1 MLTKDLIRYDI
12 KDDRILPAFI
22 DPGDPDLQHV
32 AEELLAVFKSAEGS
46 TRAELLAATKPIID
60 AAPFSAII
68 ARGLEKL
75 LLDRTEF
82 DTTAKEELIDY
93 RREVFRRTSRWL
105 SQENFRDY
113 QTYQQQVEAA
123 FGQPAA
129 ELAARLYRDLPDFQ
143 KVTRFKAL
151 SAGRLLHRYNAAL
164 VQALLL
170 RCSELQLTVRESGA
184 AALRQLFKYLRFRQ
198 LLATIRKDAAGHF
211 LITIDGPLNLFY
223 KTQKYGLNLAL
234 FFPAVLHQPA
244 WQLTAQIRFK
254 NRRSHRL
261 QLDET
266 CGLQPYSHQFLAYVP
281 EEIRFFQEM
290 FNQKV
295 ANWQLEPAD
304 TFVALEGEFYCF
316 PDFTLRHTSGKTVAL
331 ELFHLWHASHL
342 SARLQQLAE
351 VTEAPLLLG
360 VSRVLLKDELIAGTV
375 AASPYFARCGFVFRE
390 MPTVDKILPVLEK
403 IEREELPGA

>member
-1 MLTKDLIRYDI
+1 MLTKDLIRYNI
-12 KDDRILPAFI
+12 KDDRIYPAFI
-22 DPGDPDLQHV
+22 DPEDADMLQV
-32 AEELLAVFKSAEGS
+32 AEELLTVCKSAGGS
-46 TRAELLAATKPIID
+46 TRAELLAATRPIID

-75 LLDRTEF
+75 LLDRIEF

-93 RREVFRRTSRWL
+93 RREVFARSSRWL
-105 SQENFRDY
+105 LQENFRDY
-113 QTYQQQVEAA
+113 SAYQQQMETA

-129 ELAARLYRDLPDFQ
+129 EVAARLYSDLPDFQ
-143 KVTRFKAL
+143 KVTHFKAI

-170 RCSELQLTVRESGA
+170 RCSELQLTVRKSPA
-184 AALRQLFKYLRFRQ
+184 ATLRQLFKYLRFRQ
-198 LLATIRKDAAGHF
+198 LLATIRKDADGQF
-211 LITIDGPLNLFY
+211 LITVDGPLNLFY

-234 FFPAVLHQPA
+234 FFPAVLHQPV

-295 ANWQLEPAD
+295 AHWQLAPAD
-304 TFVALEGEFYCF
+304 TFVALEGESYCF
-316 PDFTLRHTSGKTVAL
+316 PDFLLRHASGKTVAL
-331 ELFHLWHASHL
+331 ELFHPWHASHL

-351 VTEAPLLLG
+351 VPAPPLLLG
-360 VSRVLLKDELIAGTV
+360 VAKVLLKDKLLAATV
-375 AASPYFARCGFVFRE
+375 AASPYFAQWGFVFRE
-390 MPTVDKILPVLEK
+390 MPTVDKILPLLEK
-403 IEREELPGA
+403 IERAE